1 MSKTTRSPSVNNQPL
16 KRQKLQSAH
25 LLQDDH
31 DKIDPVEKLLSISH
45 IDNDILHMDETES
58 LSPAPSVTSAN
69 ATSNTPTYPDLSQN
83 LSRMINDNLRSY
95 YMNFRKS
102 PIEIHNDH
110 SSFSVLNQKQPDW
123 NHKPVVDDL
132 LPRTE
137 IPFFKNVNFNPS
149 PFGLAIEDYIYYGN
163 EEEDEQD
170 GEPNLS
176 TKSDQDDPLLAT
188 DSEHEELGTPKSTAA
203 TLSIPS
209 LANNKMCFHYR
220 QSGKLSL
227 CSDLVAPQICFEDD
241 DMSKFLNQR
250 SLLSGRASEML
261 GASNL
266 KLHDFFL

>member
-1 MSKTTRSPSVNNQPL
+1 M
-16 KRQKLQSAH
+16 H

-58 LSPAPSVTSAN
+58 LSPAPSVTSAS
-69 ATSNTPTYPDLSQN
+69 AASTSPSYPDLSQN

-110 SSFSVLNQKQPDW
+110 SSFSVLNQTQPHW
-123 NHKPVVDDL
+123 SQKPEVDENAL

-163 EEEDEQD
+163 EEDDEQD
-170 GEPNLS
+170 EQDVGAPPNLE
-176 TKSDQDDPLLAT
+176 TKNYQDDPLLAT

-227 CSDLVAPQICFEDD
+227 CSDLVAPQVCFEDD